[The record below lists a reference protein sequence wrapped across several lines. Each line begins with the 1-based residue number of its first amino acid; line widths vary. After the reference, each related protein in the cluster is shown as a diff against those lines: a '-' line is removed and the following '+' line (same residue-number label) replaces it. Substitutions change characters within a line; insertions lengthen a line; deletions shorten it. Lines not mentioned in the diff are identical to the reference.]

1 MKIILIDDDAI
12 FAEGIKKVLEGEGFA
27 VDVFLEAEK
36 ALRHVLLHGGS
47 YDIIL
52 LDMLIPEI
60 SGKEICK
67 RVREAKIDTP
77 IVMLSGESDV
87 EEKVA
92 ALNIGADDYITK
104 PFSVNELVARLQALL
119 RRPKSVQ
126 DSELIV
132 GDIVLNPQTRQ
143 VYKDGEEI
151 KLTLKEFSV
160 LEYLMRYPNKVIPRD
175 QILDHAWDFN
185 FSSLSNI
192 IDVHINGLRKKMKLG
207 KGGILET
214 VRGVGY
220 RLRDSFTQ
228 RK

>member
-1 MKIILIDDDAI
+1 
-12 FAEGIKKVLEGEGFA
+12 
-27 VDVFLEAEK
+27 
-36 ALRHVLLHGGS
+36 
-47 YDIIL
+47 
-52 LDMLIPEI
+52 
-60 SGKEICK
+60 
-67 RVREAKIDTP
+67 
-77 IVMLSGESDV
+77 MLSGESDV